1 MREIKFRAASA
12 QAPEDV
18 VRWIYGAYVKHL
30 PYTPAPIANGPIPE
44 YDYEYAIVHD
54 GFSDWQMPRN
64 LEATPIRPETVGEYT
79 GLHDR
84 NGKEIYEGDVL
95 RDENGD
101 LYKVKFDGGQF
112 QPLLRYGGTQV
123 AIESIV
129 DMADYSSVIGNIYEN
144 PELLGARDEQK

>member
-1 MREIKFRAASA
+1 M
-12 QAPEDV
+12 
-18 VRWIYGAYVKHL
+18 
-30 PYTPAPIANGPIPE
+30 
-44 YDYEYAIVHD
+44 
-54 GFSDWQMPRN
+54 
-64 LEATPIRPETVGEYT
+64 GEYT